1 MNQNTELVLA
11 LLRTAFASD
20 GRGNVNF
27 DAFDPSVYS
36 PVFRIFKQHDLAH
49 LLNRCVKGAQLNIDA
64 EMQKRLE
71 AIENQAIFRYFRI
84 AEELKNT
91 SKVLEEG
98 EIPFMPLKGSVLRE
112 LYPEPWMRTSCDIDI
127 HVHEEDVDRAV
138 ACLTAAGYQIGE
150 RGFHDIA
157 ITTPLGVTLELHY
170 MLVEQSESAY
180 GVLSRVWD
188 TATLA
193 QGYRFRY
200 EMTSEMF
207 VLFHIAHMAKHFV
220 DGGCGVRPFVDLWVI
235 KNKMNYDASAL
246 DALLS
251 ECSLSSFGK
260 AVMALS
266 DAWLSSGEH
275 SPLTEEMENYIMSS
289 GVYGTTENRVAIAQ
303 ANRGGKFK
311 YLMTRLFPPFSRMAQ
326 RYPRLRTCPILLPW
340 YYLVRWFSF
349 LGKDKQGAMN
359 ELRHNASISED
370 KQARLVNMC
379 EELGLV

>member
-27 DAFDPSVYS
+27 DAFDSSVYS

-64 EMQKRLE
+64 EMQKKLE

-91 SKVLEEG
+91 SAILEKG

-127 HVHEEDVDRAV
+127 HVHEEDLERAL
-138 ACLTAAGYQIGE
+138 ALLAAEGYQIGE

-170 MLVEQSESAY
+170 MLVEKSESAY
-180 GVLSRVWD
+180 GVLSRAWE

-193 QGYRFRY
+193 DGYHFRY
-200 EMTSEMF
+200 EMTGEMF

-220 DGGCGVRPFVDLWVI
+220 DGGCGVRPFIDLWVI
-235 KNKMNYDASAL
+235 KNKMHYDAHTL
-246 DALLS
+246 DALFA
-251 ECSLSSFGK
+251 ECSLTAF
-260 AVMALS
+260 AEAAIALS
-266 DAWLSSGEH
+266 NAWLAGGAH
-275 SPLTEEMENYIMSS
+275 SPLTEEMENYIMAS

-303 ANRGGKFK
+303 ANRGGKLH
-311 YLMTRLFPPFSRMAQ
+311 YLITRLFPPFERMAQ
-326 RYPRLRTCPILLPW
+326 RYPTLRKCALLLPW
-340 YYLVRWFSF
+340 FYLVRWFSF
-349 LGKDKQGAMN
+349 LKKDKQSAFH
-359 ELRHNASISED
+359 ELRHNASISEE
-370 KQARLVNMC
+370 KQTRLVNMC